1 MERKII
7 IEYEQAG
14 RISSRY
20 AKQLRK
26 EVNTLENYTLKE
38 TSNTLIYDMI
48 NLARRELK
56 KEFRVEKEA
65 KLLIFLFNVFFH
77 YRGQERD
84 SPILGLLG
92 YRKQSEFR

>member
-48 NLARRELK
+48 NLARRG
-56 KEFRVEKEA
+56 A
-65 KLLIFLFNVFFH
+65 
-77 YRGQERD
+77 
-84 SPILGLLG
+84 
-92 YRKQSEFR
+92 